1 MRVFISYCDSD
12 GLELAERAAAL
23 LEQYRHKAWCYN
35 RDKTLG
41 ARRMSDIA
49 SNMESCKVVM
59 MLWTAGSNG
68 SLGQEKEIA
77 LWDSLDKMLIVL
89 PIDDAQVSRE
99 IAGYNYERLRSST
112 FDSEFEN
119 KIAMN
124 LTSIVKR
131 IMKLSGKP
139 KVGARGLE

>member
-1 MRVFISYCDSD
+1 
-12 GLELAERAAAL
+12 
-23 LEQYRHKAWCYN
+23 
-35 RDKTLG
+35 
-41 ARRMSDIA
+41 
-49 SNMESCKVVM
+49 